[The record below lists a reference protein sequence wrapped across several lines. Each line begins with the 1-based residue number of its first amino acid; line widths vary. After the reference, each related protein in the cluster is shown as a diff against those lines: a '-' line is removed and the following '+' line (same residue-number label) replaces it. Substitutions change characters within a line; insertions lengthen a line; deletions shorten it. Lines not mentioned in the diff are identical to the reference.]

1 MGSVPEEA
9 QRDRNKENTMRDAGI
24 LTLYNLTSTSAMGDA
39 PVEKLESLG
48 TAFYA
53 EKTVGYNRIYAARG
67 ANEQIDMVVRCYNTD
82 VPYSAKYVILEDG
95 EQYQISVKQKIVD
108 EDATDLTLVRL
119 EDYYDVAG
127 N

>member
-1 MGSVPEEA
+1 
-9 QRDRNKENTMRDAGI
+9 MRDAGI

-39 PVEKLESLG
+39 PVEKLVEVSK
-48 TAFYA
+48 AFYA
-53 EKTVGYNRIYAARG
+53 EKTIGYNRIYAARG
-67 ANEQIDMVVRCYNTD
+67 TNEQIDTVVRCYNTD

-119 EDYYDVAG
+119 EDYYDVAS

>member
-1 MGSVPEEA
+1 
-9 QRDRNKENTMRDAGI
+9 MRDAGI

-39 PVEKLESLG
+39 PVEKLVEVG

-67 ANEQIDMVVRCYNTD
+67 ANEQIDTVVRCYNTD

-119 EDYYDVAG
+119 EDYYDVAS